1 MWAGLLTDRIDN
13 KSEKS
18 NLINEHG
25 LNREPV
31 PLKFPCAPRHAF
43 VHFCWQPFILLTCRL
58 YINWAHSIMAALIIM
73 TVLQNWCLPSEHNCL
88 YLLASALFLLC
99 ALVNILSVQ
108 SYSTALIWVCPHF
121 FLLWYSFTRH
131 LCRFFCHMAR
141 HLVFSGVRLF
151 VSIMCAW
158 LSYITYCLKIIITKK
173 FKFKF

>member
-121 FLLWYSFTRH
+121 FYFDILLPGTYVVFFATWLAIWFSVEFGYSSA
-131 LCRFFCHMAR
+131 LC
-141 HLVFSGVRLF
+141 VRGLATLPI
-151 VSIMCAW
+151 V
-158 LSYITYCLKIIITKK
+158 
-173 FKFKF
+173 